1 MLHDFA
7 KQGMQGIQAVAENS
21 SPDVHGATAQQLNKI
36 GRVRLRWGF
45 IAMMAILLI
54 IGGRLVL
61 VQGLDVGNMA
71 EAAENQRKVE
81 QVLPAV
87 RGKIVDAKG
96 KVLAESII
104 RYNITV
110 SQINFA
116 EYPEYDRLVLD
127 PKTGE
132 TVIDPATG
140 KWKVETFT
148 SDEGIAQLAKVL
160 DLPFEDVKKSVTG
173 DKVHNY
179 VAMDVSPLVEKEVA
193 ELRVPG
199 IYSESVTKRVYPMG
213 AVGGPIVGFLD
224 SDGKALAGI
233 EQTMDAKLTGTN
245 GTRTYQAGK
254 NGIIIPTAPVR
265 TVPAVDGQTVTL
277 TIDQD
282 IQFYA
287 QQAAQQQKEQYSAQ
301 WASITVVEAKTG
313 KVVAIAD
320 SDSYDPNN
328 VAASDTANIG
338 SRSVSSVVEPGST
351 SKIMTAAALVEE
363 GLATPMSEF
372 LVPPTLTVDGQTFS
386 DSFTHGTEKRTLSGI
401 ITDSMNTGT
410 VMAGSRL
417 SLQQRYDY
425 MRKFGVG
432 EKTGIALPGESPGI
446 LADWQNWDGRQR
458 YTVLFGQGVAQTPL
472 QTTMVF
478 QTIANNGVRL
488 KPAIIDSFTH
498 ADGTVETVP
507 QADGVKVISPETAK
521 DARDML
527 EGVVTMTDY
536 KVVDIPGYRTGG
548 KTGTAEA
555 PADNGVGFD
564 GYTTS
569 FIGMAPMDDP
579 RYVVGITVQRPQGNV
594 YGVTQ
599 GYTFNQVMGQVL
611 RSNDVPPSTTPP
623 VKLPKFYK

>member
-1 MLHDFA
+1 MA
-7 KQGMQGIQAVAENS
+7 QNS
-21 SPDVHGATAQQLNKI
+21 GPDARSATAQELNKL
-36 GRVRLRWGF
+36 GRVRVRWGF
-45 IAMMAILLI
+45 IAMMAILLVI
-54 IGGRLVL
+54 AGRLVM
-61 VQGLDVGNMA
+61 VQGFDTSKMA
-71 EAAENQRKVE
+71 EAAENQRTVE
-81 QVLPAV
+81 QTLPAV
-87 RGKIVDAKG
+87 RGKIIDSKG

-110 SQINFA
+110 SQVNFN
-116 EYPEYDRLVLD
+116 EFPDYDHLVLD

-132 TVIDPATG
+132 AIVDPATG
-140 KWKVETFT
+140 KWKIVNYTT
-148 SDEGIAQLAKVL
+148 DEGIEQLAEVL
-160 DLPFEDVKKSVTG
+160 GLPFEEIKKAVTG
-173 DKVHNY
+173 DRVHNY
-179 VAMDVSPLVEKEVA
+179 VAMDVSPLIEKKIGD
-193 ELRVPG
+193 LRIPG
-199 IYSESVTKRVYPMG
+199 IYSEAVTKRVYPMG

-224 SDGKALAGI
+224 GEGKALAGI
-233 EQTMDAKLTGTN
+233 EQTMNDKLTGTD

-265 TVPAVDGQTVTL
+265 TVPAVDGESVKL

-287 QQAAQQQKEQYSAQ
+287 QQAAQQQKEQYNAQ
-301 WASITVVEAKTG
+301 WVSITVTEVKTG
-313 KVVAIAD
+313 KMIAIAD

-328 VAASDTANIG
+328 VGASDPSNIG
-338 SRSVSSVVEPGST
+338 SRTVSSAVEPGST
-351 SKIMTAAALVEE
+351 SKIMTASALVEE

-372 LVPPTLTVDGQTFS
+372 LVPPTLTIDGQNFS

-432 EKTGIALPGESPGI
+432 EKTGIPLPGESPGI
-446 LADWQNWDGRQR
+446 LADWKNWDGRQQ

-498 ADGTVETVP
+498 ADGTVETLP
-507 QADGVKVISPETAK
+507 QAPGVKVISPKTAQ

-536 KVVDIPGYRTGG
+536 KVVGIPGYRTGG

-569 FIGMAPMDDP
+569 FYGMAPMDDP

-594 YGVTQ
+594 YGITQ

>member
-1 MLHDFA
+1 MV
-7 KQGMQGIQAVAENS
+7 QNS
-21 SPDVHGATAQQLNKI
+21 SPSARGANAQQLNKI
-36 GRVRLRWGF
+36 GRGRIGWGF
-45 IAMMAILLI
+45 IAMMVILLI
-54 IGGRLVL
+54 IAGRLVL

-71 EAAENQRKVE
+71 QAAENQRKVV
-81 QVLPAV
+81 QTLPAV
-87 RGKIVDAKG
+87 RGKIVDVKG

-116 EYPEYDRLVLD
+116 QYPEFKRVDID

-132 TVIDPATG
+132 GLIDPATG
-140 KWKVETFT
+140 QWKVETFT
-148 SDEGIAQLAKVL
+148 SDEGIEQLAQLLK
-160 DLPFEDVKKSVTG
+160 LPFDDVKKSVTG
-173 DKVHNY
+173 NKVHNF
-179 VAMDVSPLVEKEVA
+179 VAMDVSPQVEQQVA
-193 ELRVPG
+193 ALRVPG
-199 IYSESVTKRVYPMG
+199 IYSEVVTKRVYPMG

-224 SDGKALAGI
+224 KQGKALAGI
-233 EQTMDAKLTGTN
+233 EQTMDAKLTGKD
-245 GTRTYQAGK
+245 GSRTYQAGK
-254 NGIIIPTAPVR
+254 NGIIIPTAPVG
-265 TVPAVDGQTVTL
+265 TVPAVDGETVKL

-287 QQAAQQQKEQYSAQ
+287 QQAAQQQKEQYKAQ
-301 WASITVVEAKTG
+301 WVSITVVEAKTG
-313 KVVAIAD
+313 KAVAIAD

-328 VAASDTANIG
+328 VAASDPSNIG
-338 SRSVSSVVEPGST
+338 SRSISSVVEPGST
-351 SKIMTAAALVEE
+351 SKIMTASALVQE
-363 GLATPMSEF
+363 GLATPLSEY
-372 LVPPTLTVDGQTFS
+372 LVPPTLTIDGQNFS

-410 VMAGSRL
+410 VMAGSKL
-417 SLQQRYDY
+417 TPKQRFDY

-446 LADWQNWDGRQR
+446 LADWQNWDGRQQ

-472 QTTMVF
+472 QTTMIF
-478 QTIANNGVRL
+478 QTIANDGVRL

-507 QADGVKVISPETAK
+507 QAPGVKVISPETAK

-548 KTGTAEA
+548 KTGTSEA

-594 YGVTQ
+594 YGITQ